1 MMSTPFKHTLAADP
15 RTIILDLSICSD
27 ILLTLECRLFILMVY
42 RYAMEGNIYAS
53 CSKDGA
59 IKLWDGVSNLAV
71 NTIPNA
77 HNGAEVFNLPVIREL
92 IQC

>member
-1 MMSTPFKHTLAADP
+1 
-15 RTIILDLSICSD
+15 
-27 ILLTLECRLFILMVY
+27 
-42 RYAMEGNIYAS
+42 MEGNIYAS

>member
-1 MMSTPFKHTLAADP
+1 
-15 RTIILDLSICSD
+15 
-27 ILLTLECRLFILMVY
+27 
-42 RYAMEGNIYAS
+42 MEGNIYAS

-77 HNGAEVFNLPVIREL
+77 HNGAEVFNLPRDPRVNSVLGDVSSVYKEPEVFVIVW
-92 IQC
+92 